1 MLNPVHCN
9 SFRYGLSVAVSYDA
23 CMTTPDTLTTRDV
36 AEALGINP
44 RDLRVFLRSCGDAYE
59 PPGSGG
65 RYSFTK
71 SQIAPMKKAYAAFVK
86 ERDEARS
93 QKAEEKARALAVVA
107 DHHATDAS
115 QVAAS

>member
-1 MLNPVHCN
+1 
-9 SFRYGLSVAVSYDA
+9 
-23 CMTTPDTLTTRDV
+23 MTDTNLTTRDV

-44 RDLRVFLRSCGDAYE
+44 RDLRIFLRSCGDTYT

-86 ERDEARS
+86 ERDEARA
-93 QKAEEKARALAVVA
+93 QKAEARANAPKVVA
-107 DHHATDAS
+107 ITEAS
-115 QVAAS
+115 VEPQAS

>member
-1 MLNPVHCN
+1 
-9 SFRYGLSVAVSYDA
+9 
-23 CMTTPDTLTTRDV
+23 MTDTNLTTRDV

-44 RDLRVFLRSCGDAYE
+44 RDLRIFLRSCGDTYT

-71 SQIAPMKKAYAAFVK
+71 SQIAPMKKAYAAFIK

-93 QKAEEKARALAVVA
+93 QKAAKKADALAVVA
-107 DHHATDAS
+107 DQAIADAS
-115 QVAAS
+115 